1 MEKSILT
8 DIYKIDTS
16 DYCTTNVEMIEAIKS
31 LDLDA
36 KIDSKTAIN
45 GEMYIAGLGFLT
57 FTLGQEN
64 FYINIAPEKILHV
77 KTGYAEFLQ
86 SLVTLG
92 ETINNNS

>member
-1 MEKSILT
+1 MNMI
-8 DIYKIDTS
+8 DIYKLDTS
-16 DYCTTNVEMIEAIKS
+16 DYTISNINMIDAIKN

-36 KIDSKTAIN
+36 KINSITDID
-45 GEMYIAGLGFLT
+45 GELYISGLGFLT
-57 FTLGQEN
+57 FCLGQEN